1 MTTDHDRIISVE
13 SRILTLCDDVK
24 DMKEDTEVLKTFKAR
39 VEAMAALSKW
49 QFALTFGN
57 GCLISLVLFFHR

>member
-1 MTTDHDRIISVE
+1 M
-13 SRILTLCDDVK
+13 CDDVK
-24 DMKEDTEVLKTFKAR
+24 DMKEDTEVLKTFKAK